1 MFTRVPRLPSLLIIV
16 GTLPAVKSGQIRRL
30 GASCSE
36 TGSRYNRAMR
46 PARNRRTDVGS
57 PTPPATAELRS
68 AWTGEGARPYTS
80 KNLAA
85 FRRALLRWYDQHRR
99 ELPWRKARDPYRIW
113 LSEIMLQQ
121 TRVAAVV
128 DHYRIFL
135 KRFPNIQA
143 LAAASEDAVLAAWS
157 GLGYY
162 RRARM
167 LYQCA
172 KELVQKHGGR
182 FPQTAEALQTL
193 PGIGRYTAAAIASI
207 AFAEP
212 VAVVD
217 GNVER
222 VLQRLTGID
231 LTTPQTWQH
240 AQALLASSRPGDF
253 NQAMMELGAT
263 VCVPRQP
270 RCPNCPVRKWCVTRL
285 SNFNQGANGTITME
299 RPASRPGGTL
309 ALNSSRR
316 IKKEIWCVLN
326 QRNGSIRLVQRPR
339 KSPLMPGMWELPQR
353 WQKRRPTSVPFAW
366 RTFRHSITVTDYAV
380 HVHRARTA
388 KGKWI
393 PVANISQFPITGLT
407 RKILKAAGVI

>member
-1 MFTRVPRLPSLLIIV
+1 
-16 GTLPAVKSGQIRRL
+16 
-30 GASCSE
+30 
-36 TGSRYNRAMR
+36 MR
-46 PARNRRTDVGS
+46 PVRNRRTGVRS
-57 PTPPATAELRS
+57 RTTQATAELRS
-68 AWTGEGARPYTS
+68 AWTLRLRSGQAHEGARPHTS
-80 KNLAA
+80 PGARPYASKDLAD
-85 FRRALLRWYDQHRR
+85 FRRALLGWYDQHRR
-99 ELPWRKARDPYRIW
+99 ELPWRKTRDPYRIW

-135 KRFPNIQA
+135 QRFPDIQA
-143 LAAASEDAVLAAWS
+143 LAAATEDAVLATWS

-172 KELVQKHGGR
+172 KELVRKHGGR

-222 VLQRLTGID
+222 VLQRLTGIK
-231 LTTPQTWQH
+231 LTTPQTWQR
-240 AQALLASSRPGDF
+240 AQALLASSRAGDF

-270 RCPNCPVRKWCVTRL
+270 RCPTCPVRKWCVTQP
-285 SNFNQGANGTITME
+285 S
-299 RPASRPGGTL
+299 
-309 ALNSSRR
+309 
-316 IKKEIWCVLN
+316 
-326 QRNGSIRLVQRPR
+326 
-339 KSPLMPGMWELPQR
+339 
-353 WQKRRPTSVPFAW
+353 
-366 RTFRHSITVTDYAV
+366 
-380 HVHRARTA
+380 
-388 KGKWI
+388 
-393 PVANISQFPITGLT
+393 
-407 RKILKAAGVI
+407 